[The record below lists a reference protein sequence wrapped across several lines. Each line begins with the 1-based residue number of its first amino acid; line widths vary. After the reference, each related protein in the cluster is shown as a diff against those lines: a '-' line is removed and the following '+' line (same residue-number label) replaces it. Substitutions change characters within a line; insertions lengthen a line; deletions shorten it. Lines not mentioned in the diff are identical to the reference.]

1 MTIQRLGVLLAAGAL
16 LAAGC
21 SSEDGGKPKAEGG
34 GSSQDGGSAAGGDG
48 ADADGGDG
56 GDGSEGGGE
65 GADGGTGDQGDGGG
79 SDGGGSGGDGGKDGD
94 SEPGT
99 PDGAPTDP
107 DCPEPGVRV
116 MPGPVDG
123 DDGLRLVRLM
133 MINCGAEDFPV
144 SGYPDVRVL
153 GEGGEELDVELH
165 QGVSAVYDV
174 RGHTGKPQRFTLGPG
189 QTVESVA
196 VWRPVG
202 GSGGRGL
209 KVAPSEGDPW
219 QKLSPGG
226 MEFGGVDELAVSP
239 WKTLG
244 S

>member
-21 SSEDGGKPKAEGG
+21 SSEDAGKPKAEGG
-34 GSSQDGGSAAGGDG
+34 GSSQDGGSATGGGDG
-48 ADADGGDG
+48 SDAEGGEGGETSGGGGESGDGGTGGEGDGGDG
-56 GDGSEGGGE
+56 GQD
-65 GADGGTGDQGDGGG
+65 GDGEPATP
-79 SDGGGSGGDGGKDGD
+79 GD
-94 SEPGT
+94 
-99 PDGAPTDP
+99 APADP

-133 MINCGAEDFPV
+133 MINCGTEDFPV

-153 GEGGEELDVELH
+153 GEGGKELDVELH

-174 RGHTGKPQRFTLGPG
+174 RGHTGKPQRFTLKPG

-196 VWRPVG
+196 VWRPAG
-202 GSGGRGL
+202 GSGGRAL

-226 MEFGGVDELAVSP
+226 LEFGGVGELAVSP

-244 S
+244 A